1 MKKVIIAVSLV
12 LALSAGVYAS
22 DYPAQ
27 NITGV
32 VLWGAGGTTDS
43 LIRPL
48 SAVAEQYLGKSVI
61 IQNMTGAAG
70 SIATQYVYDAPADG
84 YTLLMGAENPA
95 LYDVLELSDVTYD
108 QFDCVY
114 LIGDEAVGIIV
125 GKDSKYNSFTEI
137 VEAAKKAPGTVK
149 YSMTGKGGLPWV
161 VGAFMAEVTG
171 AQFNMI
177 PYESD
182 SASKTAVVNGECDF
196 TACLLLQG
204 LEEYR
209 AGEVKF
215 LSVLSTTPAKAIP
228 EIPLIVNEYPGFA
241 KYLPWGAFYGVFAK
255 KGTDPEIIAKL
266 SDAFS
271 KAGPAESYQ
280 KVLVNFDVNFMGY
293 TGEQAAEY
301 ISSWRKNTVEALK
314 ASGVLD

>member
-1 MKKVIIAVSLV
+1 MKKL
-12 LALSAGVYAS
+12 LALTLIFAFAFPAFA
-22 DYPAQ
+22 DYPDR

-48 SAVAEQYLGKSVI
+48 SAVAEQYLGKSII

-70 SIATQYVYDAPADG
+70 SVATQYVYDAKPDG

-95 LYDVLELSDVTYD
+95 LYDVLGISEVTYD
-108 QFDCVY
+108 EFDCVY

-125 GKDSKYNSFTEI
+125 GKNSPYKTFTEVI
-137 VEAAKKAPGTVK
+137 NAAKEKPFTLK

-161 VGAFMAEVTG
+161 VGSFIRDVTG
-171 AQFNMI
+171 AMFNMI

-182 SASKTAVVNGECDF
+182 SAAKNAVVNGECDF

-204 LEEYR
+204 IEEAK
-209 AGEVKF
+209 AGDVKF
-215 LSVLSTTPAKAIP
+215 LSVMANEPARALP
-228 EIPLIVNEYPGFA
+228 DVPLIVKEFPGFS

-255 KGTDPEIIAKL
+255 KGTDPAIIAKL
-266 SDAFS
+266 ADAFK
-271 KAGPAESYQ
+271 KAGPDENYQ

-293 TGEQAAEY
+293 TGEKAAQY

-314 ASGVLD
+314 SSGALDD

>member
-1 MKKVIIAVSLV
+1 MKKLLVCALV
-12 LALSAGVYAS
+12 LALAGGAFAA
-22 DYPAQ
+22 DYPAK
-27 NITGV
+27 NISGV

-48 SAVAEQYLGKSVI
+48 SAVAEQYLGKSII

-95 LYDVLELSDVTYD
+95 LYDVLDVSEVTYD

-125 GKDSKYNSFTEI
+125 GKNSPYKSFTEV
-137 VEAAKKAPGTVK
+137 VEAAKAKPFTLR

-161 VGAFMAEVTG
+161 VGSFIMDVTG
-171 AQFNMI
+171 AMFNMI
-177 PYESD
+177 PYDSD
-182 SASKTAVVNGECDF
+182 AAAKNAVVNGECDF
-196 TACLLLQG
+196 TACLLQQG
-204 LEEYR
+204 LEE
-209 AGEVKF
+209 
-215 LSVLSTTPAKAIP
+215 AKAGDLTFLCVLAKEPARALP
-228 EIPLIVNEYPGFA
+228 ETPLVVAEYPGFA

-255 KGTDPEIIAKL
+255 KGTDPEIIATL
-266 SDAFS
+266 ADAFT
-271 KAGPAESYQ
+271 KAGPDENYQ
-280 KVLVNFDVNFMGY
+280 RVLRNFDVNFMGL
-293 TGEQAAEY
+293 TGEKAAEY

-314 ASGVLD
+314 SSGALD